1 MVKRSTR
8 GHVILY
14 HAINV
19 WWISTIK
26 RPPAPLVLDHNLVF
40 IVVTSAP
47 NMTFPE
53 TNASFRTAWWRP
65 PFKHFPSFKNIYRNG
80 VTKSIRLYASSVFW
94 CHETPFVIV
103 NKRSFSIK
111 IKNHMKC
118 NRYIYIYLKKAFL
131 WVCQEAKDITCN
143 RYMESNWI

>member
-14 HAINV
+14 QAINV

-40 IVVTSAP
+40 IVVTGAP

-53 TNASFRTAWWRP
+53 TNASFRTDQSFAQQLDED
-65 PFKHFPSFKNIYRNG
+65 HHLNTSPSFKNIYRNG

-118 NRYIYIYLKKAFL
+118 NRYIYIL
-131 WVCQEAKDITCN
+131 
-143 RYMESNWI
+143 R